1 MPQEVWPD
9 EPDEGMTETLYDEV
23 YLEIRACNGHKRELF
38 DWADEEDT
46 LFYQIRL
53 SGKYA
58 ILSHRWQDEELVFD
72 DLVNMEA
79 ASTKKGYEK
88 FIKFCEIA
96 QQYGCRYVWIDTVCI
111 NKTSSSE
118 LDESI
123 RSMFSWYR
131 NAYVCIIYLTIPA
144 GELRD
149 DLWFTRGW
157 TLQELLAPR
166 RLKFFWGDWTEYE
179 VGTRFDIRRA
189 SADLLDI
196 PANRTTREHHYDAT
210 LVADYD
216 VSLAS
221 TEDEIEAE
229 RGNGVSRLA
238 DEVEDS
244 KSSRLLQAITEI
256 TGIDPDN
263 LLQYNPSPRNA
274 RSAFHWVSR
283 RITTR
288 PEDIA
293 YCLIALLDI
302 RIPITYGEGPESAF
316 YVFKWNVPCRR
327 RIEGFSRGLVVHPDG
342 ILYPIISDPLF
353 ITALSST
360 TQELYQSFTMTN
372 CGLRIMMVLCD
383 IVFESFYLKSGVFR
397 PARRGARTPLQLD
410 LVFRAIE
417 SGDTNTLL
425 GWVGQPPQK
434 DEMEA
439 TWKIG
444 ILGCASDDKAF
455 AVLLHEVEGRTPTRY
470 RRFTSAVFRQL
481 PPLSQLIA
489 DKLPASVFVE

>member
-23 YLEIRACNGHKRELF
+23 YLEIRARNGHKREIF

-58 ILSHRWQDEELVFD
+58 ILSHRWQNEELVFD
-72 DLVNMEA
+72 DLVDMEA
-79 ASTKKGYEK
+79 ASTKRGYKK

-96 QQYGCRYVWIDTVCI
+96 QKYGCRYVWIDTVCI

-144 GELRD
+144 GKLHD

-256 TGIDPDN
+256 T
-263 LLQYNPSPRNA
+263 
-274 RSAFHWVSR
+274 
-283 RITTR
+283 
-288 PEDIA
+288 
-293 YCLIALLDI
+293 DI

-316 YVFKWNVPCRR
+316 YRVQVECAMQT
-327 RIEGFSRGLVVHPDG
+327 EDRGLFSWTGRPSRWNSMFAQSPASYKTPLVD
-342 ILYPIISDPLF
+342 PIISDPLF

-417 SGDTNTLL
+417 SGDTNILL

-444 ILGCASDDKAF
+444 ILGSASDDKAF

-470 RRFTSAVFRQL
+470 RRSTSAVFRQL